1 MPEVIFTLRTLTP
14 LFLAGADQTT
24 AELRAPSFRGLLRY
38 WQRALV
44 GGLVPLETVKNIET
58 TVFGATDTGSA
69 VSIRV
74 SATSNEPKEFTEQ
87 ISVRVGGR
95 WQATGKGYLLWTMA
109 KSGRVERG
117 NLKPARWYFP
127 PGTSFQVTL
136 STRSVDAPRLEQ
148 AIAAFWF
155 LTHLGGIGS
164 RSRRCAG
171 SLAVQMVEGDNTTT
185 LPFNTPENA
194 QALKSQIEE
203 GVRKA
208 KKIAKEAIEAAG
220 KGDQLQQFAVKQ
232 TEFDTLAQGV
242 CRIWILQDE
251 QLWPSA
257 EVAMQKLGESLQ
269 NYRSHIAIA
278 QRKIFGLP
286 LPPIIFNKRRASPLL
301 LRVAELQGKKYVG
314 IAVLF
319 ETTGSDVSMGDY
331 KFIEDWV
338 NEFRGKQEVTL

>member
-1 MPEVIFTLRTLTP
+1 
-14 LFLAGADQTT
+14 
-24 AELRAPSFRGLLRY
+24 
-38 WQRALV
+38 
-44 GGLVPLETVKNIET
+44 
-58 TVFGATDTGSA
+58 
-69 VSIRV
+69 
-74 SATSNEPKEFTEQ
+74 
-87 ISVRVGGR
+87 
-95 WQATGKGYLLWTMA
+95 MA

-127 PGTSFQVTL
+127 PGTSFQVTV
-136 STRSVDAPRLEQ
+136 SARGTDTTRLEQ

-171 SLAVQMVEGDNTTT
+171 SIVVQMVEGDNTTT
-185 LPFNTPENA
+185 LPFKTPENA
-194 QALKSQIEE
+194 QSLKSQIEE

-208 KKIAKEAIEAAG
+208 KRIAKEAIEAAG
-220 KGDQLQQFAVKQ
+220 KSDQLQQFSVKQ

-242 CRIWILQDE
+242 CRIWVLQDE
-251 QLWPSA
+251 QPWSSA
-257 EVAMQKLGESLQ
+257 EVAMQRLGESLQ
-269 NYRSHIAIA
+269 TYRSHIAIER
-278 QRKIFGLP
+278 RKIFGLP

-319 ETTGSDVSMGDY
+319 KTTGSGVSMGDY